1 MIHERSDEIAKI
13 GLPLYVDADE
23 PEDDGYQGFQSWHV
37 QSYLDDLL
45 WPAKLRSKLK
55 EIFKLK
61 EEMDAGMKTPI
72 NVIDVLEGYAADNII
87 PHHWLHHGGHEYY
100 YGGRDD
106 MF

>member
-1 MIHERSDEIAKI
+1 L
-13 GLPLYVDADE
+13 GLPSYTDADE

-45 WPAKLRSKLK
+45 WPAMLRSKLPEIISMQK
-55 EIFKLK
+55 ELERGEVK
-61 EEMDAGMKTPI
+61 PI
-72 NVIDVLEGYAADNII
+72 HVIDVLEGYAADNVI

-106 MF
+106 YF